1 MRTIALPFILA
12 CTCAIAQNPIG
23 LYDQA
28 PDWSA
33 TDLNGNAHTLSDY
46 LNDGYTVIL
55 DFSVPWCEPCDDI
68 HQSHVLQ
75 TLYDQSG
82 PGTNADK
89 LMIFLISSGPEM
101 FLHGEQGFSD
111 WVTGTP
117 YPIIND
123 QSIHDLYGIVA
134 YPRVF
139 TICPSGLVVSNQH
152 STDLATMTTV
162 SESCDHMVADT
173 PNDAALLGG
182 SADACLDPESSV
194 HTVLYNAGST
204 PLTAVDIEAVDCTT
218 NEVMSTF
225 TWTGNLPMYGSE
237 DVLMPGW
244 AAPPGEQCV
253 RFRIATPD
261 DDAANDL
268 STSVNYTSSVGTV
281 PNNTITV
288 ELLTDDNGDEWSWDL
303 YGSNGAY
310 AAQVGPGAMQPY
322 TFYSQTID
330 LPPGI
335 CWSFT
340 ITNWVDGEFEPA
352 SYYRILSNNTDF
364 ITEAETSHMGG
375 GATVHTAY
383 FRTGVATYVPDASS
397 DGTGT
402 TLIVDRGQAV
412 LSGIPADAQVLL
424 LDAMGRMVRM
434 ETPRNAS
441 LPIDLADLSSGLY
454 TVVTS
459 SPLART
465 VHAFT
470 VAR

>member
-1 MRTIALPFILA
+1 MRTIALLLIFSCGPL
-12 CTCAIAQNPIG
+12 IAQNPIG

-28 PDWSA
+28 PDWTA
-33 TDLNGNAHTLSDY
+33 TDLNGNTHTLSDY

-55 DFSVPWCEPCDDI
+55 DFSVSWCEPCDEL
-68 HQSHVLQ
+68 HQSHVLK
-75 TLYDQSG
+75 TLYETYG
-82 PGTNADK
+82 PGTADNK
-89 LMIFLISSGPEM
+89 LMVFLLTSGPEM
-101 FLHGEQGFSD
+101 WLHGEQGFSD

-123 QSIHDLYGIVA
+123 QSIHDLFGIVA
-134 YPRVF
+134 YPQVF
-139 TICPSGLVVSNQH
+139 TICSSGLVVSNHH

-162 SESCDHMVADT
+162 SQSCDHMVADT
-173 PNDAALLGG
+173 PIDAALLGA
-182 SADACLDPESSV
+182 SADGCLDPESSIQ
-194 HTVLYNAGST
+194 TVLYNAGSS
-204 PLTAVDIEAVDCTT
+204 PLTAVDVEAVDCTT

-225 TWTGNLPMYGSE
+225 SWAGNLPMYGSE

-244 AAPPGEQCV
+244 TSPPGEHCV

-268 STSVNYTSSVGTV
+268 SAPVQYTSSVGTV
-281 PNNTITV
+281 PNNTVTV
-288 ELLTDDNGDEWSWDL
+288 ELLTDDNGDEWSWEL
-303 YGSNGAY
+303 FGSNGAY
-310 AAQVGPGAMQPY
+310 AAQVGTGDMQPY

-335 CWSFT
+335 CWSFN
-340 ITNWVDGEFEPA
+340 ITNWVDGEFEPS
-352 SYYRILSNNTDF
+352 SYYRIISNNTDF

-375 GATVHTAY
+375 GATLHTAY
-383 FRTGVATYVPDASS
+383 FRTGEATSVPDGPTS
-397 DGTGT
+397 GTGT
-402 TLIVDRGQAV
+402 TLLMDRGQAV

-424 LDAMGRMVRM
+424 LDAMGRMIRV
-434 ETPRNAS
+434 ETPLNATMS
-441 LPIDLADLSSGLY
+441 IELADLSSGLY

-465 VHAFT
+465 VNSFV